1 MADSLLL
8 IDDDADVLRAVGD
21 YFERIGFEVYRE
33 TSGERG
39 LDTFARLRPDVVL
52 LDLHLPDLG
61 GLEVLERLRG
71 AGAAVILLTGQGDIA
86 TAVRAMQLGAEH
98 FLTKPVDMGH
108 LAAATARVLEK
119 VHLSRQYA
127 LLRER
132 DHQGEKPESL
142 GVSPGMQ
149 ELARQIGLL
158 AASER
163 TTVLLTGESGTGK
176 GWVARLVHRLSPRA
190 SAAFVEVNCGGL
202 SATFLESELFGHEKG
217 AFTDAKERKLGL
229 FELADGGTIFLDEI
243 GDLAPELQPKLLRV
257 LETKTFRRLGGTR
270 ELTVDVRLVAAT
282 NRELTSEVQAGRFR
296 QDLFYRLSVM
306 PLRLPAVRE
315 RSREDR
321 LALVTRLLADLK
333 PQLPGCPSECAA
345 DTLDRLLSAP
355 WPGNVREMRNVIE
368 RAMLLARGAPALGPE
383 HLPPDLR
390 KAGGAGG
397 GGGGGGG
404 SGGERRHLPLTLAD
418 VERQHIER
426 ALRFHGGNR
435 TRAAQEL
442 GISRATLIN
451 KIKVYALAL

>member
-71 AGAAVILLTGQGDIA
+71 AGGAVILLTGQGDIA

-383 HLPPDLR
+383 HLPADLR
-390 KAGGAGG
+390 KPGGAGG
-397 GGGGGGG
+397 VGGG
-404 SGGERRHLPLTLAD
+404 
-418 VERQHIER
+418 ER

>member
-217 AFTDAKERKLGL
+217 AFTDAKDRKLGL

-383 HLPPDLR
+383 HLPADLR
-390 KAGGAGG
+390 KPGGAGG

-451 KIKVYALAL
+451 KIKVYALDL

>member
-390 KAGGAGG
+390 KPGGAGG

-404 SGGERRHLPLTLAD
+404 ERRHLPLTPAD